1 MLMSLSDSST
11 DVLVALMDPPLTI
24 IDIGARGGLDAA
36 WTPLLPHLRAYGFE
50 ADPEE
55 SERLAGEHGSLQV
68 KFVPLALGAAPG
80 AVDLHVAT
88 DPACSSL
95 YAPDELLPGRYRA
108 LAEIAATGRRS
119 ITVDTLDRWAEREG
133 VTDVSYLKLDTQGS
147 ELDILRGASRTLR
160 TVCAVRTE
168 VEFNPIYENQPL
180 FADVDTFLRE
190 QGFVLWR
197 LTNLCHYTL
206 GGHDEGY
213 PFPDRQMFAARRA
226 TAPPSS
232 SSGAEAGCS
241 GPTPTSSGKI
251 SLKGGGPPTR
261 ALRRVRR
268 VFFRRSGF
276 TTSRTSVG
284 SPHGTHRDA
293 PRRVSELRSLAFSF
307 PLLGS

>member
-1 MLMSLSDSST
+1 MLMSLSDSTT
-11 DVLVALMDPPLTI
+11 DVLVAPMDPPLTI

-213 PFPDRQMFAARRA
+213 PFPDRQMFAARPRDG
-226 TAPPSS
+226 TTV
-232 SSGAEAGCS
+232 EFV
-241 GPTPTSSGKI
+241 
-251 SLKGGGPPTR
+251 GGGGRLFWADAYFVRQDLAEGRRPADPGTATR
-261 ALRRVRR
+261 AACVL
-268 VFFRRSGF
+268 STLGF
-276 TTSRTSVG
+276 HDVAAICR
-284 SPHGTHRDA
+284 
-293 PRRVSELRSLAFSF
+293 
-307 PLLGS
+307 